1 MSSAIPQLG
10 NGIVDEGPR
19 STPEATPRFYIESR
33 RRYRILD
40 KGAHAGWT
48 CGPDGMSFSDFAQFG
63 SADTSTRY
71 ANWHCERSEL
81 TEAGK
86 SIIAFEKNPVRP
98 KGTSGRRSRVCLSDI
113 PVTLSV
119 ASERLMQENPE
130 CVLHV
135 AKWRCD
141 GGTHQGRATGAN
153 CQRVPQQP
161 GWCNAL
167 GSCSSACTL
176 KLPAGATPA
185 ERRTYAR
192 NLQLHSCAAGLTVK
206 RTCASVADATVLFR
220 FTGTHVPADVP
231 WVPPRV
237 LSFADSSR
245 SVFER
250 EGRQPVRVLP
260 LVDEHA
266 YSSPTPPASSSS
278 EHR

>member
-19 STPEATPRFYIESR
+19 STPEATPRTYIESR

-48 CGPDGMSFSDFAQFG
+48 CGPDGISFSDFVQFG

-81 TEAGK
+81 TRAGK
-86 SIIAFEKNPVRP
+86 SIIAFVK
-98 KGTSGRRSRVCLSDI
+98 KLLSDI

-141 GGTHQGRATGAN
+141 GGTH
-153 CQRVPQQP
+153 
-161 GWCNAL
+161 
-167 GSCSSACTL
+167 
-176 KLPAGATPA
+176 
-185 ERRTYAR
+185 
-192 NLQLHSCAAGLTVK
+192 
-206 RTCASVADATVLFR
+206 
-220 FTGTHVPADVP
+220 
-231 WVPPRV
+231 
-237 LSFADSSR
+237 
-245 SVFER
+245 
-250 EGRQPVRVLP
+250 
-260 LVDEHA
+260 
-266 YSSPTPPASSSS
+266 
-278 EHR
+278 

>member
-19 STPEATPRFYIESR
+19 STPEATPRTYNESR

-40 KGAHAGWT
+40 KGAHAGWA
-48 CGPDGMSFSDFAQFG
+48 CGPDGISFSDFVQFG

-81 TEAGK
+81 TRAGK

-113 PVTLSV
+113 PVMLSV

-141 GGTHQGRATGAN
+141 GGTH
-153 CQRVPQQP
+153 
-161 GWCNAL
+161 
-167 GSCSSACTL
+167 
-176 KLPAGATPA
+176 
-185 ERRTYAR
+185 
-192 NLQLHSCAAGLTVK
+192 
-206 RTCASVADATVLFR
+206 
-220 FTGTHVPADVP
+220 
-231 WVPPRV
+231 
-237 LSFADSSR
+237 
-245 SVFER
+245 
-250 EGRQPVRVLP
+250 
-260 LVDEHA
+260 
-266 YSSPTPPASSSS
+266 
-278 EHR
+278 